1 MSSRPLRRSP
11 ASHAA
16 PPASIALTALVALLA
31 LITGSVTAASFP
43 RGPAEPFRVLVYSG
57 GTHASPDTVRAGVDA
72 VRGLGALNG
81 FGVEA
86 TDDPDVFDDDRLARF
101 YAIVFNGT
109 APSPRG
115 QDQEAGRQGGGLDA
129 EARAAL
135 RTYIRAG
142 GGWVGLHGAAAGAHD
157 WDWYEG
163 LVGAA
168 VDRATPVQTG
178 RVKVLDHAHP
188 STAALPDLWE
198 RTEEWYNWRTDP
210 AGTVHTLAGIRVRDG
225 IAGLDGGADHPWS
238 WCQNYDGGR
247 SWFTA
252 GGGTAQDFRDGAFL
266 SHLLGGIEW
275 AAGAKAGDCTAT
287 RAGSFQRTPLA
298 TSGLTDPVDVAVA
311 PDRRVFVAQR
321 TGQLKVVDQR
331 TMKVSTALDLAHPPG
346 VAGRTDGLIGLIALT
361 LDPGFAENHWL
372 YLLRTETLRTET
384 LRTESLR
391 TETRHTESLRTETPR
406 SGSLRSETLRSG
418 AAGHRLA
425 LSRFTAD
432 GDTVDPA
439 SEKRL
444 LTLPVRRSTAGSG
457 PPPSGSLAFDRAG
470 RLYVGTGATSMPSA
484 SGAPDDPQGTVLR
497 ITPQDDG
504 TYTVPEGNLLDPG
517 TAGARPEIYAT
528 GLQDPSRFTVA
539 PESGTL
545 LAAGTGAD
553 GAVEY
558 VRITGAGRV
567 GRPYCSG
574 GISRG
579 AADCAPR
586 GNGAG
591 TTGPAAGPPVS
602 GPVYDYDPANL
613 YRTKFPAY
621 FAGKWLTYDP
631 AGGRF
636 TALSFQRA
644 DQSFSDPR
652 FAPVDAGELQSVNGV
667 FEDMEW
673 QRPAAAAFGP
683 DGALYVVDSGPVSGP
698 GLDGGTGAAGLFR
711 IDHVGEGRLPGAA
724 VTTDHDSGPAPLT
737 VPFTGTG
744 SGLSPGVPVTYA
756 WDFDGD
762 GATDSTE
769 ADPSYTYRTP
779 GQFTARLTVTG
790 PEGTTAMAGQ
800 EITVGN
806 TRPRITV
813 RRPQDGGFFRPGEPL
828 ALTVDVVDAEDGR
841 DTPVDC
847 SRVVVRSPAGS
858 SGALRPLT
866 GSPGCRGSIVM
877 GAGDEASRSGSQR
890 VTVQYTDKGAP
901 GVPELTGS
909 ASLTLRPAFQEA
921 ELFTSTGG
929 AHGGVVTGSRPAAS
943 GGRALTE
950 IEDGDWITLG
960 PVNLRDIR
968 SVTVGATPCG
978 TGGTIEFR
986 AGSPD
991 GRLLGSL
998 AVPAAEDAAG
1008 HTTARHTKTGR
1019 TAAVSPTAA
1028 LKSRAGGET
1037 LYVVFTN
1044 PAWSSE
1050 KPDLFTVD
1058 WLRFGGPG
1066 IGREPAR

>member
-11 ASHAA
+11 APHAA
-16 PPASIALTALVALLA
+16 PPASIILMALVAFLA

-43 RGPAEPFRVLVYSG
+43 SGPAEPFRVLVYSG
-57 GTHASPDTVRAGVDA
+57 GAHASLDTVRAGVDA
-72 VRGLGALNG
+72 VRTLGALNG

-101 YAIVFNGT
+101 HAIVFNGA
-109 APSPRG
+109 APAPQDQDQD
-115 QDQEAGRQGGGLDA
+115 QDQEGGREGGGLDA
-129 EARAAL
+129 QARAAL

-163 LVGAA
+163 LVGAT

-178 RVKVLDHAHP
+178 RVEVLDHAHP
-188 STAALPDLWE
+188 STVTLPDLWE

-225 IAGLDGGADHPWS
+225 IAGLDEGADHPWS
-238 WCQNYDGGR
+238 WCQDYDGGR

-252 GGGTAQDFRDGAFL
+252 GGGAAQDFRDGAFL

-275 AAGAKAGDCTAT
+275 AAGAKPGGCTAT
-287 RAGSFQRTPLA
+287 RTGSFQRTPLA
-298 TSGLTDPVDVAVA
+298 ASGLTDPVDVAVA
-311 PDRRVFVAQR
+311 SDRRVFVAQR

-331 TMKVSTALDLAHPPG
+331 TMKVSTALDLAYAPG
-346 VAGRTDGLIGLIALT
+346 MAGRTDGLTGLA
-361 LDPGFAENHWL
+361 LDPDFAENNWL
-372 YLLRTETLRTET
+372 YLLRS
-384 LRTESLR
+384 ESR
-391 TETRHTESLRTETPR
+391 RAGTPRPGTPR
-406 SGSLRSETLRSG
+406 SGSLRSDTPSPG
-418 AAGHRLA
+418 TAGYRLA

-444 LTLPVRRSTAGSG
+444 LTLPVRRPAAGSG

-470 RLYVGTGATSMPSA
+470 RLYVGTGGISLPPA
-484 SGAPDDPQGTVLR
+484 SGAPDDAQGSVLR

-504 TYTVPEGNLLDPG
+504 TYTVPAGNRLDPG

-528 GLQDPSRFTVA
+528 GLRAPYRFTVDPA
-539 PESGTL
+539 NGTL

-558 VRITGAGRV
+558 VRITEAGHV

-574 GISRG
+574 GTSRG

-591 TTGPAAGPPVS
+591 TTGPPAT

-613 YRTKFPAY
+613 YRTKFPEY
-621 FAGKWLTYDP
+621 FAGKWLTYEP

-636 TALSFQRA
+636 GALSFQRT

-652 FAPVDAGELQSVNGV
+652 FAPVEAGELQSFNGV
-667 FEDMEW
+667 FGDMKW

-698 GLDGGTGAAGLFR
+698 GLDGEARDAGLFR
-711 IDHVGEGRLPGAA
+711 VDHVGDGRLPGAA
-724 VTTDHDSGPAPLT
+724 VTADRDNGPAPLT
-737 VPFTGTG
+737 VSFTGAG
-744 SGLSPGVPVTYA
+744 SGLPPGVPVTYA

-769 ADPSYTYRTP
+769 ANPPYTYRTA

-813 RRPQDGGFFRPGEPL
+813 RRPQNGGFFRPGEAL
-828 ALTVDVVDAEDGR
+828 ALTVDVADTEDGK
-841 DTPVDC
+841 DTRIDC
-847 SRVVVRSPAGS
+847 SRIVVRSQAGVF
-858 SGALRPLT
+858 GALRPLT
-866 GSPGCRGSIVM
+866 GSPGCRGSTAM
-877 GAGDEASRSGSQR
+877 SAGDEASRSDSQR

-901 GVPELTGS
+901 GVPELMGS
-909 ASLTLRPAFQEA
+909 TSLILRPAFQEA

-950 IEDGDWITLG
+950 IEDGDWIALD
-960 PVNLRDIR
+960 PVNLRGIR

-998 AVPAAEDAAG
+998 AVPGAEDAAAG
-1008 HTTARHTKTGR
+1008 RTTAGR
-1019 TAAVSPTAA
+1019 AAAVSPTAA
-1028 LKSRAGGET
+1028 LKRRSGGMT
-1037 LYVVFTN
+1037 LYVVFTS

-1058 WLRFGGPG
+1058 WLRFDGPG
-1066 IGREPAR
+1066 IGRAAAR

>member
-1 MSSRPLRRSP
+1 M
-11 ASHAA
+11 
-16 PPASIALTALVALLA
+16 
-31 LITGSVTAASFP
+31 
-43 RGPAEPFRVLVYSG
+43 LVYSG

-101 YAIVFNGT
+101 HAIVFNGA
-109 APSPRG
+109 APSPQG
-115 QDQEAGRQGGGLDA
+115 QGQGQEQEGGWEGTGFDA
-129 EARAAL
+129 QARAAL

-178 RVKVLDHAHP
+178 RVEVLDHAHP
-188 STAALPDLWE
+188 STVTLPDLWE

-210 AGTVHTLAGIRVRDG
+210 VGTVHTLAGIRVRDG
-225 IAGLDGGADHPWS
+225 IAGLDEGAHHPWS
-238 WCQNYDGGR
+238 WCQDYDGGR

-252 GGGTAQDFRDGAFL
+252 GGGAAQDFRDGAFL
-266 SHLLGGIEW
+266 SHLLGGIQW
-275 AAGAKAGDCTAT
+275 AAGAIPGDCTAT
-287 RAGSFQRTPLA
+287 RSGSFQRTPLA
-298 TSGLTDPVDVAVA
+298 TSGLTDVVDVAVA
-311 PDRRVFVAQR
+311 SDRRVFVAQR

-331 TMKVSTALDLAHPPG
+331 TMKVSTALDLAYTPG
-346 VAGRTDGLIGLIALT
+346 VVGRTDGLTGLA
-361 LDPGFAENHWL
+361 LDPDFAENNWL
-372 YLLRTETLRTET
+372 YLLRSESRHAETPRSGTPRSGT
-384 LRTESLR
+384 P
-391 TETRHTESLRTETPR
+391 HVETPR
-406 SGSLRSETLRSG
+406 SGSLGSDTPSPG
-418 AAGHRLA
+418 TAGHRLA

-444 LTLPVRRSTAGSG
+444 LTLPVRRPTAGSG
-457 PPPSGSLAFDRAG
+457 PPLSGSLAFDRAG
-470 RLYVGTGATSMPSA
+470 RLYVGTGGLGVPPA
-484 SGAPDDPQGTVLR
+484 SGAPDDAQGSVLR

-504 TYTVPEGNLLDPG
+504 TYTVPEGNLLDRG
-517 TAGARPEIYAT
+517 TAAARPEIYAT
-528 GLQDPSRFTVA
+528 GLRAPYRFTVDPA
-539 PESGTL
+539 SGTL

-553 GAVEY
+553 GAAEY
-558 VRITGAGRV
+558 VRITEAGRA
-567 GRPYCSG
+567 GLPYCSG
-574 GISRG
+574 STSRG

-591 TTGPAAGPPVS
+591 TTGSAAGPPVS

-613 YRTKFPAY
+613 YRTTFPQY

-636 TALSFQRA
+636 TALSFQRT

-652 FAPVDAGELQSVNGV
+652 FAPVEAGELHSVTGV
-667 FEDMEW
+667 FEDMKW

-683 DGALYVVDSGPVSGP
+683 DGALYVVDSGPVSGS
-698 GLDGGTGAAGLFR
+698 GLDGGTGGAGLFR
-711 IDHVGEGRLPGAA
+711 IDHVGDGRLPGAA
-724 VTTDHDSGPAPLT
+724 VDADRDNGPAPLT
-737 VPFTGTG
+737 VSFTGAG
-744 SGLSPGVPVTYA
+744 SGLPPGVPVTYA

-769 ADPSYTYRTP
+769 ANPSYTYRSA

-813 RRPQDGGFFRPGEPL
+813 RRPQDGGFFRPGEAL
-828 ALTVDVVDAEDGR
+828 ALTVDVADAEDGK
-841 DTPVDC
+841 DTRIDC
-847 SRVVVRSPAGS
+847 SRIVVRSQAGA
-858 SGALRPLT
+858 SGALRPLP
-866 GSPGCRGSIVM
+866 GSPGCRGSIAM
-877 GAGDEASRSGSQR
+877 AAGDEASRSGSRR

-909 ASLTLRPAFQEA
+909 TSLTLRPAFQEA

-950 IEDGDWITLG
+950 IEDGDWIALD
-960 PVNLRDIR
+960 PVNLRGIR

-998 AVPAAEDAAG
+998 AVPGAEDAAAG
-1008 HTTARHTKTGR
+1008 RATVGR
-1019 TAAVSPTAA
+1019 TAALSPAGA
-1028 LKSRAGGET
+1028 LKSRSGGMT
-1037 LYVVFTN
+1037 LYVVFTS

-1058 WLRFGGPG
+1058 WLRFDGPG
-1066 IGREPAR
+1066 IGKAAAAR

>member
-16 PPASIALTALVALLA
+16 PPASIVLMALVALLA

-57 GTHASPDTVRAGVDA
+57 GAHASPDTVRAGVDA
-72 VRGLGALNG
+72 VRRLGALNG

-86 TDDPDVFDDDRLARF
+86 TDDPDVFDDDRLTRF
-101 YAIVFNGT
+101 HAIVFNG
-109 APSPRG
+109 ASPSPQGRN
-115 QDQEAGRQGGGLDA
+115 QDQEREGGREGAGLDA
-129 EARAAL
+129 HARAAL

-142 GGWVGLHGAAAGAHD
+142 GGWVGLHGAAAGTHD

-163 LVGAA
+163 LVGAT

-178 RVKVLDHAHP
+178 RVEVLDHAHP
-188 STAALPDLWE
+188 STVALPDLWE
-198 RTEEWYNWRTDP
+198 RTEQWYNWRTDP

-225 IAGLDGGADHPWS
+225 IAGLDEGAEHSWS
-238 WCQNYDGGR
+238 WCRNYDGGR
-247 SWFTA
+247 SWFTS
-252 GGGTAQDFRDGAFL
+252 GGGAAQDFRDRAFL

-275 AAGAKAGDCTAT
+275 AAGAKPGDCTVT
-287 RAGSFQRTPLA
+287 RTGSFQRIPVA

-321 TGQLKVVDQR
+321 TGELKVVDQR
-331 TMKVSTALDLAHPPG
+331 TMKVSTALDLAYPPG
-346 VAGRTDGLIGLIALT
+346 TAGRADGLIGLT
-361 LDPGFAENHWL
+361 LDPGFAENNWL
-372 YLLRTETLRTET
+372 YLLR
-384 LRTESLR
+384 S
-391 TETRHTESLRTETPR
+391 ETPR
-406 SGSLRSETLRSG
+406 SESLPSGTARSESPLSQTARSESLRSEPPRPGIT
-418 AAGHRLA
+418 GHRLA

-444 LTLPVRRSTAGSG
+444 LTLPVRRPTAGSG

-470 RLYVGTGATSMPSA
+470 RLYVGAGGIGVLSA
-484 SGAPDDPQGTVLR
+484 SGAPDDPQGSVLR

-504 TYTVPEGNLLDPG
+504 TYTVPEGNLFEAG
-517 TAGARPEIYAT
+517 TPGARPEIYAT
-528 GLQDPSRFTVA
+528 GLRAPYRFTVD
-539 PESGTL
+539 PGSGTL

-558 VRITGAGRV
+558 VRITEAGRV

-574 GISRG
+574 SASRG

-591 TTGPAAGPPVS
+591 LTGPTTGPPVS

-613 YRTKFPAY
+613 YRTKFPEY

-631 AGGRF
+631 AGRRF
-636 TALSFQRA
+636 TVLSFQRA

-652 FAPVDAGELQSVNGV
+652 FAPVRTGELQSLNGV
-667 FEDMEW
+667 FEDMKW
-673 QRPAAAAFGP
+673 QRPAAAVFGP
-683 DGALYVVDSGPVSGP
+683 DGALYVVDSGPGGGP
-698 GLDGGTGAAGLFR
+698 GLDGATEGVTEGAGLFR
-711 IDHVGEGRLPGAA
+711 IDQVGDGRLPGAA
-724 VTTDHDSGPAPLT
+724 VTTDRDNGPAPLT
-737 VPFTGTG
+737 VSFTGAS
-744 SGLSPGVPVTYA
+744 SGLPPGVPVTYA

-769 ADPSYTYRTP
+769 ANPSYTYRTA
-779 GQFTARLTVTG
+779 GRFTARLTVTG
-790 PEGTTAMAGQ
+790 PEGTTAVAGQ

-813 RRPQDGGFFRPGEPL
+813 RRPQDGGFFRPGEAL
-828 ALTVDVVDAEDGR
+828 ALTVDVADTEDGR

-847 SRVVVRSPAGS
+847 SRIVVRSQAGG

-877 GAGDEASRSGSQR
+877 AAGDEASRSGSQR

-901 GVPELTGS
+901 GVPKLTGS
-909 ASLTLRPAFQEA
+909 TSLTLRPAFQEA

-950 IEDGDWITLG
+950 IEDGDWIAFDA
-960 PVNLRDIR
+960 VNLRDIR

-978 TGGTIEFR
+978 TGGTVEFR
-986 AGSPD
+986 AGSPG

-998 AVPAAEDAAG
+998 AVPGAEDAA
-1008 HTTARHTKTGR
+1008 AGR
-1019 TAAVSPTAA
+1019 TTAVSPTAA
-1028 LKSRAGGET
+1028 LKSRAGGMT
-1037 LYVVFTN
+1037 LYAVFTN

-1058 WLRFGGPG
+1058 WLRFDGPG
-1066 IGREPAR
+1066 IGRAAPR

>member
-1 MSSRPLRRSP
+1 M
-11 ASHAA
+11 
-16 PPASIALTALVALLA
+16 ALVALLA
-31 LITGSVTAASFP
+31 LITGSVTAASFQS
-43 RGPAEPFRVLVYSG
+43 GPAEPFRVLVYSG
-57 GTHASPDTVRAGVDA
+57 GTHAFPYTVRAGVDA
-72 VRGLGALNG
+72 VRRLGALNG

-101 YAIVFNGT
+101 HVIVFNGA
-109 APSPRG
+109 APSPRNQNQK
-115 QDQEAGRQGGGLDA
+115 QDQEGGREGAGLDA
-129 EARAAL
+129 HARAAL

-142 GGWVGLHGAAAGAHD
+142 GGWVGMHGAAAGTHD

-163 LVGAA
+163 LVGAT

-178 RVKVLDHAHP
+178 RVEVLDHAHP
-188 STAALPDLWE
+188 STVALPDLWE

-225 IAGLDGGADHPWS
+225 IAGLDEGAEHPWS
-238 WCQNYDGGR
+238 WCRNYDGGR

-252 GGGTAQDFRDGAFL
+252 GGGAAQDFRDGAFL

-275 AAGAKAGDCTAT
+275 AAGAKPGDCTAT
-287 RAGSFQRTPLA
+287 RTRSFQRIPLA

-311 PDRRVFVAQR
+311 PDRRVFVARR
-321 TGQLKVVDQR
+321 TGELEVVDQR
-331 TMKVSTALDLAHPPG
+331 TMKVSTALDLAYPPG
-346 VAGRTDGLIGLIALT
+346 TAGRADGLIGLT
-361 LDPGFAENHWL
+361 LDPGFAENNWL
-372 YLLRTETLRTET
+372 YLLRSETPRPENLP
-384 LRTESLR
+384 S
-391 TETRHTESLRTETPR
+391 ETPR
-406 SGSLRSETLRSG
+406 SGT
-418 AAGHRLA
+418 AGHRLA

-444 LTLPVRRSTAGSG
+444 LTLPVRRPTAGSG

-470 RLYVGTGATSMPSA
+470 RLYVGAGGISVPSA
-484 SGAPDDPQGTVLR
+484 SGAPDDPQGSVLR

-504 TYTVPEGNLLDPG
+504 TYTVPAGNLLDPG

-528 GLQDPSRFTVA
+528 GLRAPYRFTVDPA
-539 PESGTL
+539 NGTL

-558 VRITGAGRV
+558 VRITEAGRV

-574 GISRG
+574 GTSRG

-586 GNGAG
+586 GNGGG
-591 TTGPAAGPPVS
+591 TTGPTAGPPVS

-613 YRTKFPAY
+613 YRTKFPEY

-631 AGGRF
+631 ADGRF
-636 TALSFQRA
+636 TALSFQRT

-652 FAPVDAGELQSVNGV
+652 FARVGAGELQSAKGV
-667 FEDMEW
+667 FGDMKW

-698 GLDGGTGAAGLFR
+698 GLDGGTEGAGLFR
-711 IDHVGEGRLPGAA
+711 VDHVGDGRLPGAA
-724 VTTDHDSGPAPLT
+724 VTTDRDNGPAPLT
-737 VPFTGTG
+737 VSFTGAG
-744 SGLSPGVPVTYA
+744 SGLPHGVPVTYA

-769 ADPSYTYRTP
+769 ANPSYTYRTP
-779 GQFTARLTVTG
+779 GRFTARLTVTG
-790 PEGTTAMAGQ
+790 PEGTTAVAGQ

-813 RRPQDGGFFRPGEPL
+813 HRPQDGGFFRPGEAL
-828 ALTVDVVDAEDGR
+828 ALTVDVADTEDGK
-841 DTPVDC
+841 DTRIDC
-847 SRVVVRSPAGS
+847 SRIVVRSQAGV

-866 GSPGCRGSIVM
+866 GSPGCRGSIAM
-877 GAGDEASRSGSQR
+877 AAGDEASRSDSQR
-890 VTVQYTDKGAP
+890 ITVQYTDKGAP
-901 GVPELTGS
+901 GVPKLMGS
-909 ASLTLRPAFQEA
+909 TSLILRPAFQEA

-950 IEDGDWITLG
+950 IEDGDWIALD

-998 AVPAAEDAAG
+998 TVPGAEDTAAG
-1008 HTTARHTKTGR
+1008 RTTAGR
-1019 TAAVSPTAA
+1019 APAVSRRAP
-1028 LKSRAGGET
+1028 LKRRSGGMA
-1037 LYVVFTN
+1037 LYVVFTS

-1058 WLRFGGPG
+1058 WLRFDGPG
-1066 IGREPAR
+1066 VGRVAAR